1 MITGHKYL
9 NLDVSVINVSALIIK
24 KLKKDNFLQYE
35 ELLGFVVSVLG
46 KNSKEVFIYALNFL
60 FLVDKIQYFA
70 EIDAFQWKQ
79 TEINNSSNDNKTKS
93 VLKISSNR

>member
-1 MITGHKYL
+1 MIRGHKYL

-46 KNSKEVFIYALNFL
+46 DNAKEVFIYALNFL
-60 FLVDKIQYFA
+60 FLVDKIHYFDD
-70 EIDAFQWKQ
+70 IDAFQWKDAN
-79 TEINNSSNDNKTKS
+79 TEAINNSLTES
-93 VLKISSNR
+93 L

>member
-9 NLDVSVINVSALIIK
+9 NLDVSVINVSALIID

-60 FLVDKIQYFA
+60 FLIDKIQYFS

-79 TEINNSSNDNKTKS
+79 KEVKRNNNNKIES
-93 VLKISSNR
+93 VPKTSSNR